1 MGSVEINEGVPM
13 SEITTPRELFLHELA
28 DILYVEEQLEQE
40 VLPQLI
46 GEAQNPEL
54 RKGLEKHLT
63 ETRSHVENVEQ
74 VFEQLG
80 EEPKREECPGFDG
93 LKKEHDQ
100 LAAETA
106 RELIDLV
113 VTGAV
118 ARTEHY
124 EITAYESLTIM
135 ARALGERDVIELLE
149 KNQKDDKETLRQ
161 IESLARELS
170 KEQVKEMSG
179 A

>member
-1 MGSVEINEGVPM
+1 M
-13 SEITTPRELFLHELA
+13 SEINTPREHFLHELA
-28 DILYVEEQLEQE
+28 NILYVEEQLEQE

-46 GEAQNPEL
+46 GEEQNPEL
-54 RKGLEKHLT
+54 RKGLEKHLS
-63 ETRSHVENVEQ
+63 ETRAHVENVEQ
-74 VFEQLG
+74 VVEQLG
-80 EEPKREECPGFDG
+80 EEPKREEGPGFDG

-106 RELIDLV
+106 PELIDLV

-170 KEQVKEMSG
+170 KEQVKEMSE